1 MKRMT
6 ASYIINILESKYR
19 ENQYL
24 LNNSNSSQE
33 KTTLM
38 IKKQLLEEIINT
50 IEEKQIELNGG
61 INYK

>member
-6 ASYIINILESKYR
+6 ASYIINMIEREYS

-24 LNNSNSSQE
+24 LNNSDSSQE

>member
-6 ASYIINILESKYR
+6 ASYIINMLERKYR

-50 IEEKQIELNGG
+50 IEEKHIELNGG

>member
-6 ASYIINILESKYR
+6 SSYIINLLESKYR
-19 ENQYL
+19 GNMHL
-24 LNNSNSSQE
+24 LNNIKNSKE
-33 KTTLM
+33 KEILL

-50 IEEKQIELNGG
+50 IEEKEKELNGG

>member
-6 ASYIINILESKYR
+6 ASYIINMIEHKYS

-24 LNNSNSSQE
+24 LNNSDSSQE

-38 IKKQLLEEIINT
+38 IKKQLLEEIIDT
-50 IEEKQIELNGG
+50 IEEKQIELDGG

>member
-6 ASYIINILESKYR
+6 ASYIINMIERKYS

-24 LNNSNSSQE
+24 LNNSDSSQE